1 MWFLK
6 VIGEFLSITKQSIK
20 FELILGEM
28 IDMKILRIYS

>member
-6 VIGEFLSITKQSIK
+6 VIGEFLSITEQSIK

-28 IDMKILRIYS
+28 IDMTILRIYS